1 MFDSS
6 ITILTITI
14 FFASLVRTATGFGF
28 ALVALPILS
37 FFLEPVRAVAITM
50 IFQTI
55 GALPIAFIKVTTKE
69 WTYAFKLLLFSV
81 LGLIPGISLLILFSP
96 LIIHSLVA
104 FCVLSALLFIATGV
118 TFKFPISLYK
128 WVAIGFI
135 AGFMHGIAGV
145 SGPPILAMLHA
156 DEALTK
162 HKKRQILAV
171 FFLFVGAI
179 SLIPIFMYMPKMLFD
194 SQTFSIL
201 FIAMATGMYIG
212 QKIFLSLSPIQFRLC
227 TLVLMSIS
235 CILAIG
241 HLMKFYINLL

>member
-1 MFDSS
+1 MLEHS
-6 ITILTITI
+6 IPILTITI

-28 ALVALPILS
+28 ALIATPILS
-37 FFLEPVRAVAITM
+37 FFLDPVKAVAITM

-55 GALPIAFIKVTTKE
+55 GALPIAFMKVTKKE
-69 WTYAFKLLLFSV
+69 WSYAFKLLLFSV
-81 LGLIPGISLLILFSP
+81 LGLFPGISLLIFFSP

-104 FCVLSALLFIATGV
+104 LCILSALLFIAKGV
-118 TFKFPISLYK
+118 SFKSPISLYK
-128 WVAIGFI
+128 WVTIGFI

-156 DEALTK
+156 DETLTN
-162 HKKRQILAV
+162 HKKRQILAI

-179 SLIPIFMYMPKMLFD
+179 ALIPIFMYMPKMLLD

-201 FIAMATGMYIG
+201 FIALATGMYIG
-212 QKIFLSLSPIQFRLC
+212 QKIFLSLSPLQFRLC
-227 TLVLMSIS
+227 TLILMSIS

-241 HLMKFYINLL
+241 HLMKFYVNLL